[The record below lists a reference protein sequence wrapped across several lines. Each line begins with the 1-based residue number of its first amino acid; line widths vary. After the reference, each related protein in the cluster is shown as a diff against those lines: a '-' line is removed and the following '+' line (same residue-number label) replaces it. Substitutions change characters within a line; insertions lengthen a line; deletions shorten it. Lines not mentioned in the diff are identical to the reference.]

1 MSENYLILN
10 ALCVDGSGT
19 DPFKTNIVIQDKFI
33 SYIGTNIPKADNI
46 IDADGLIVSPG
57 FIDTHSH
64 SEFTLAADSRAQGK
78 VSQGVTTEINGN
90 CGISAGPIYGDAI
103 NQRRGDFL
111 EYDLN
116 QWHDFDEF
124 YNILTDNGL
133 TINFATL
140 CGQGNLR
147 ASVKGYGKG
156 RATSE
161 EMNRM
166 KMHLQRSISLG
177 ARGLSTGLIYPPGL
191 FTDTEELIEL
201 CIFLKSINPNTL
213 YVPHMRS
220 ESDYLIEAVE
230 ETLEIAK
237 RSGLKVHISH
247 LKTGGRNNWH
257 KIGKVIELIETARE
271 SGLDVSCDRYPYIA
285 SSTDLDTIL
294 PKWVFEGGVDAE
306 IERLQSPEI
315 VKTVKN
321 ELNKEDPI
329 IWDEILVSSVHSEGN
344 KWMEGMTIND
354 ISKKLLSNPIDTVID
369 IILSDR
375 ARTGGIFFS
384 MNEDNLKRFL
394 KLPYMM
400 IGSDS
405 AVRSFDGITARGK
418 PHPRGFGTFTRFIGQ
433 YIKEEGLMSLQ
444 EGIRKIT
451 SLPAKTFNLQKRGLL
466 KVGFYADITIFD
478 YNVIID
484 KADFTNPFQKSYG
497 IEWVFVNGKPV
508 LSNGNFTN
516 HRPGMILQ

>member
-1 MSENYLILN
+1 MPNSFLILN
-10 ALCVDGSGT
+10 ALCIDGSGQ
-19 DPFKTNIVIQDKFI
+19 DPFKTNLVIKDKFI
-33 SYIGTNIPKADNI
+33 SYIGKDTPKAENT
-46 IDADGLIVSPG
+46 IDADGLVVSPG

-64 SEFTLAADSRAQGK
+64 SEFTLVADSRAQGK

-90 CGISAGPIYGDAI
+90 CGLSAGPIYGDAI
-103 NQRRGDFL
+103 NQRKGDFL
-111 EYDLN
+111 EYDIRP
-116 QWHDFDEF
+116 WKDFDEF
-124 YNILTDNGL
+124 YNRLINTGL

-156 RATSE
+156 SATSE
-161 EMNRM
+161 EMKEM
-166 KMHLQRSISLG
+166 CVHLQNAISLG
-177 ARGLSTGLIYPPGL
+177 AKGLSTGLIYPPGI

-201 CIFLKSINPNTL
+201 CCFLKSIKSDAL

-220 ESDYLIEAVE
+220 ESDYLIEAIE
-230 ETLEIAK
+230 ETLEIGK
-237 RSGLKVHISH
+237 NSGIGLHISH

-257 KIGKVIELIETARE
+257 KIDKVVEIIDDARE
-271 SGLDVSCDRYPYIA
+271 MGLHITCDRYPYIA

-294 PKWVFEGGVDAE
+294 PKWVFEGGVDEE
-306 IERLQSPEI
+306 IKRLQSPETLKK
-315 VKTVKN
+315 VKEALQN
-321 ELNKEDPI
+321 EDPLIWNEI
-329 IWDEILVSSVHSEGN
+329 IVSSTYRDDN
-344 KWMEGMTIND
+344 KWMEGLTINE
-354 ISKKLLSNPIDTVID
+354 ISDRLLKNPIDTVID

-405 AVRSFDGITARGK
+405 AVRNFDGITARGK
-418 PHPRGFGTFTRFIGQ
+418 PHPRGFGTFTRFIGK
-433 YIKEEGLMSLQ
+433 YIRDEGLMTLQ

-466 KVGFYADITIFD
+466 KEGFYADITIFD
-478 YNVIID
+478 YHKIID
-484 KADFTNPFQKSYG
+484 KAEFKNPFQKSQG
-497 IEWVFVNGKPV
+497 IEWVFVNGTPV
-508 LSNGNFTN
+508 YANGNFTN
-516 HRPGMILQ
+516 NYPGMILQ